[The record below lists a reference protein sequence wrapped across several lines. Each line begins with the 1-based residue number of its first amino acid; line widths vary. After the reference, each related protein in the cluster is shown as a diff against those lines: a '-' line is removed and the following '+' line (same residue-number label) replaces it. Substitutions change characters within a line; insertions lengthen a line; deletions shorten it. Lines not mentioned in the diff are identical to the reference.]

1 MLDWGVAN
9 SQSYPW
15 RTPGLPIWQGLVAEF
30 LLLRTRA
37 DQVAP
42 VFVGLQHRYPDARS
56 FGDAPED
63 HLNGMIASLG
73 LRWRRPL
80 FLQLADAI
88 ADCDGN
94 VPTTVDELRGLPGVG
109 AYVAA
114 ATAALHGGNR
124 AAIVDANIVRL
135 LCRLTGQEY
144 DGETR
149 RRRWLLDLADRLTP
163 EVEFRDYGYAA
174 LDLSMTVCQ
183 PRLPLCASVHCL
195 PCASR
200 GAIRQLRASPEGC
213 PDGSHPHGATVE
225 SLLAGRRRQARAG
238 GRSMPKMLPRI
249 RIVP

>member
-1 MLDWGVAN
+1 MNAHDQAGRAAPSDEWVAEVRDAVLSWGAAHA
-9 SQSYPW
+9 QSFPW
-15 RTPGLPIWQGLVAEF
+15 RAPGLPIWQGLVAEF

-37 DQVAP
+37 DQAAP
-42 VFVGLQHRYPDARS
+42 VFESIQRQYPDARS

-63 HLNGMIASLG
+63 RLHEMIASLG

-80 FLQLADAI
+80 FVQLARAV

-94 VPTTVDELRGLPGVG
+94 VPTTVEELKELPGVG

-114 ATAALHGGNR
+114 ATAALHGSRR

-149 RRRWLLDLADRLTP
+149 RKRWLVDLADRLTP

-174 LDLSMTVCQ
+174 LDLSMIVCR
-183 PRLPLCASVHCL
+183 PRRPLCVHCPL
-195 PCASR
+195 LDLCVTGRDQATALGPPTAPRPAR
-200 GAIRQLRASPEGC
+200 GP
-213 PDGSHPHGATVE
+213 
-225 SLLAGRRRQARAG
+225 
-238 GRSMPKMLPRI
+238 
-249 RIVP
+249 

>member
-1 MLDWGVAN
+1 MLSWGAAHA
-9 SQSYPW
+9 QSFPW
-15 RTPGLPIWQGLVAEF
+15 RAPGLPIWQGLVAEF

-37 DQVAP
+37 DQAAP
-42 VFVGLQHRYPDARS
+42 VFESIQRQYPDARS

-63 HLNGMIASLG
+63 RLHEMIASLG

-80 FLQLADAI
+80 FVQLARAV

-94 VPTTVDELRGLPGVG
+94 VPTTVEELKELPGVG

-114 ATAALHGGNR
+114 ATAALHGSRR

-149 RRRWLLDLADRLTP
+149 RKRWLVDLADRLTP

-174 LDLSMTVCQ
+174 LDLSMIVCR
-183 PRLPLCASVHCL
+183 PRRPLCVHCPL
-195 PCASR
+195 LDLCVTGRDQATALGPPTAPRPAR
-200 GAIRQLRASPEGC
+200 GP
-213 PDGSHPHGATVE
+213 
-225 SLLAGRRRQARAG
+225 
-238 GRSMPKMLPRI
+238 
-249 RIVP
+249 